1 MKIKLIRAYGMASVG
16 DILNPPP
23 GVAHLL
29 IQRGIAEIY
38 NGDEEG
44 NRGAWNKR
52 IAYPPT
58 SPVVQRQGGQRGRK

>member
-1 MKIKLIRAYGMASVG
+1 MKIKLLKPYGMASVG

-29 IQRGIAEIY
+29 IHRGIAEIY

-58 SPVVQRQGGQRGRK
+58 SPVVQKQGGQRVRK